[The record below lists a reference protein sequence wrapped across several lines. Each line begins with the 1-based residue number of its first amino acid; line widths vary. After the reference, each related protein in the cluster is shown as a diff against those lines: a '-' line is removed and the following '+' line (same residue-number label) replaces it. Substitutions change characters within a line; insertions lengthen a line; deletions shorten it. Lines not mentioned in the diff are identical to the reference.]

1 MENVWAGYGGSQILQ
16 GMSFDVNSGEIVTV
30 FGRNGS
36 GRSTALKTMAGII
49 TAERGSIKINDREL
63 VGLRPHTIAR
73 AGVAYVPED
82 RQVFSGLTV
91 EENLR
96 LGQTRKKGFWTL
108 ERIWGLFPRLLERRS
123 VNAGVLSGGEQQ
135 MLTVCRSLIGN
146 PEAILI
152 DEADGRTRAEGRGA
166 GHESYLR
173 HPERRNSG
181 RSGRAKDEFCLVR
194 ERSCLCRGTRGI
206 WFSAALRPNSRLTT
220 TSVVPGW
227 RCDAQLGTPGVR
239 AVNREVTPRI
249 HRLYRQSPFSNGSIS
264 FMIGLLH
271 ARR

>member
-16 GMSFDVNSGEIVTV
+16 GMSFDVSSGEIVTV

-36 GRSTALKTMAGII
+36 GRSTALKAMAGII

-96 LGQTRKKGFWTL
+96 LGETRKKGFWTMKRVW
-108 ERIWGLFPRLLERRS
+108 ELFPRLFERRF

-152 DEADGRTRAEGRGA
+152 DEPTEGLAPKVVEQVMNLISAIRNEGTA
-166 GHESYLR
+166 VVLVEQKTSFALSVSDRVYVVGHG
-173 HPERRNSG
+173 HM
-181 RSGRAKDEFCLVR
+181 V
-194 ERSCLCRGTRGI
+194 
-206 WFSAALRPNSRLTT
+206 FS
-220 TSVVPGW
+220 
-227 RCDAQLGTPGVR
+227 GTPSELQANDDIR
-239 AVNREVTPRI
+239 RSWLEV
-249 HRLYRQSPFSNGSIS
+249 
-264 FMIGLLH
+264 
-271 ARR
+271 

>member
-49 TAERGSIKINDREL
+49 TAERVSIKINDREL

-123 VNAGVLSGGEQQ
+123 VNAGVLSGGERQ

-152 DEADGRTRAEGRGA
+152 DEPTEGLAPKVVEQVMNLISAIRKEGTA
-166 GHESYLR
+166 VVLVEQKTSFALSVSDRVYVVGHG
-173 HPERRNSG
+173 HMV
-181 RSGRAKDEFCLVR
+181 FC
-194 ERSCLCRGTRGI
+194 
-206 WFSAALRPNSRLTT
+206 
-220 TSVVPGW
+220 
-227 RCDAQLGTPGVR
+227 GTPSELQANDDIR
-239 AVNREVTPRI
+239 RSWLEV
-249 HRLYRQSPFSNGSIS
+249 
-264 FMIGLLH
+264 
-271 ARR
+271 